1 MRDELKGGVGQ
12 VAPTHAALDG
22 PLRKAGV
29 GEERAAQP
37 CVLYGLKRGVC
48 ARHGVGVDDVV
59 ILMRK
64 NFAVVVGKRLVD
76 KWVREANAASAL
88 DLFLV
93 KLKIGA
99 IVRAAAAIGVEVD
112 QDGAEACHRATA
124 AAASDIREH
133 RRDILKIAKDERVEV
148 DAKKRFV
155 HIENDCFEHASTFLE
170 ITFQN
175 RWFRILYP
183 KAVCLTA
190 YRQLMETVVNKI
202 AKKSPYE

>member
-1 MRDELKGGVGQ
+1 M
-12 VAPTHAALDG
+12 
-22 PLRKAGV
+22 
-29 GEERAAQP
+29 
-37 CVLYGLKRGVC
+37 
-48 ARHGVGVDDVV
+48 GVDDVV
-59 ILMRK
+59 VLVWK
-64 NFAVVVGKRLVD
+64 NFAIVVGKCLVD
-76 KWVREANAASAL
+76 DRIGEADAAPAL
-88 DLFLV
+88 DLGAV

-99 IVRAAAAIGVEVD
+99 VVRAASAVGVEVD

-124 AAASDIREH
+124 AAAPDIREH

-148 DAKKRFV
+148 DAKKRLV
-155 HIENDCFEHASTFLE
+155 HIENDCFEHAGAFLE

-190 YRQLMETVVNKI
+190 YRQLTETVVHKI

>member
-1 MRDELKGGVGQ
+1 MRHELKGGVGQ
-12 VAPTHAALDG
+12 VAPAHAALDG

-29 GEERAAQP
+29 GKERAAQP

-48 ARHGVGVDDVV
+48 ARHGVGVNDIVV
-59 ILMRK
+59 LVRK

-76 KWVREANAASAL
+76 EGIGEADATSAL
-88 DLFLV
+88 DLGAV
-93 KLKIGA
+93 KLKIGTV
-99 IVRAAAAIGVEVD
+99 VRAAAAVGFEVD
-112 QDGAEACHRATA
+112 QDGAEARHRATA
-124 AAASDIREH
+124 AAATDIREH

-155 HIENDCFEHASTFLE
+155 HIENDCFEHAGTFLE
-170 ITFQN
+170 KSFQN
-175 RWFRILYP
+175 RWLRILYR

-190 YRQLMETVVNKI
+190 YRQLMETVVHKI

>member
-29 GEERAAQP
+29 GEERAAQA
-37 CVLYGLKRGVC
+37 CVLYGLKRGVRT
-48 ARHGVGVDDVV
+48 RHGFRIYHV
-59 ILMRK
+59 IVLVRQD
-64 NFAVVVGKRLVD
+64 FAVVVGKRLVD

-124 AAASDIREH
+124 AAAPDIREH
-133 RRDILKIAKDERVEV
+133 RRDILKISKDERVEV

-155 HIENDCFEHASTFLE
+155 HIENDCFEHAGTFLE
-170 ITFQN
+170 KSFQN
-175 RWFRILYP
+175 RMSGILYP
-183 KAVCLTA
+183 KAVCFTA
-190 YRQLMETVVNKI
+190 YRQLVETVVHKI

>member
-64 NFAVVVGKRLVD
+64 NFAVVVGKCLVD
-76 KWVREANAASAL
+76 DRIGEADAAPAF
-88 DLFLV
+88 DLGAV

-99 IVRAAAAIGVEVD
+99 VVRAASAVGVEVD

-124 AAASDIREH
+124 AATSDVREH

-148 DAKKRFV
+148 DAKKRLV
-155 HIENDCFEHASTFLE
+155 HIENDCFEHAGTFLE
-170 ITFQN
+170 KSFQN
-175 RWFRILYP
+175 RWLRILYP
-183 KAVCLTA
+183 KAECLA
-190 YRQLMETVVNKI
+190 GYRQVAETCVHKI
-202 AKKSPYE
+202 TKKSPHE